1 MQQNFNRTHRVAELV
16 QRNLSGIIL
25 REFKGPRIGLVTIV
39 NVEVSRDLAHAK
51 VFVSIFQEDMIEE
64 TIRVLNDASG
74 FFRGLLAKS
83 MSMRTIPRPRFIY
96 DDSVVRGNRISTLIE
111 SCVNVNV

>member
-16 QRNLSGIIL
+16 QRTLSSIIL

-51 VFVSIFQEDMIEE
+51 VFVSIFQEDMVEE
-64 TIRVLNDASG
+64 TIKVLNEASG
-74 FFRGLLAKS
+74 FFRALLSKS

-111 SCVNVNV
+111 SCVNNNV